1 MRRLLNIVASAIAIG
16 IGLLM
21 VVGLLVGAANPTL
34 NVVTNAILRLTVI
47 LAAFAVLL
55 GVLNL
60 FVIHLVRIVRRRRGF
75 VYSMALI
82 ASLVVVIAL
91 WLIGG
96 DDANRALL
104 ESAQLSVESALAALL
119 VFALVYGAYRLMR
132 RRVTWGAVLFTL
144 ALLIVLVGAL
154 PLAEVGGI
162 AQIRAWLLAVPVSA
176 GARGLLLGIALATV
190 VAGVRVLTGQDLT
203 YRE

>member
-1 MRRLLNIVASAIAIG
+1 
-16 IGLLM
+16 
-21 VVGLLVGAANPTL
+21 
-34 NVVTNAILRLTVI
+34 
-47 LAAFAVLL
+47 
-55 GVLNL
+55 
-60 FVIHLVRIVRRRRGF
+60 
-75 VYSMALI
+75 MALI

>member
-1 MRRLLNIVASAIAIG
+1 MRRLFNLLASAVAIG
-16 IGLLM
+16 FGLLTLIGLLA
-21 VVGLLVGAANPTL
+21 GSQAGAL
-34 NVVTNAILRLTVI
+34 NVLTNALLRLTVI
-47 LAAFAVLL
+47 LVAFTLL
-55 GVLNL
+55 FGVANL
-60 FVIHLVRIVRRRRGF
+60 LIIHILRIVRLRRGF
-75 VYSMALI
+75 VYSI
-82 ASLVVVIAL
+82 ALVVSAAAVLAL
-91 WLIGG
+91 WLLGG

-104 ESAQLSVESALAALL
+104 ESAQLSVESALAGLL

-154 PLAEVGGI
+154 PMPQVTFI
-162 AQIRAWLLAVPVSA
+162 AQVREWLLAVPVSA

-190 VAGVRVLTGQDLT
+190 VTGVRVLTGQDLS